1 MFQFHLELE
10 INEIEENVCKIIIFV
25 EKTVFVHVGLVKIP
39 LEFLP
44 LFFLFPPC
52 KISPR
57 GKIFFKVFK

>member
-44 LFFLFPPC
+44 LFFLFSPC
-52 KISPR
+52 KISPP